1 MAAGL
6 TIDYRVRVLGWPVP
20 WRSLISECD
29 APHGFRDV
37 QVAGPY
43 RGWHHAHRFR
53 EEGGGTVVEDRVSY
67 EPPLGPLGAVLDT
80 LVIRRRL
87 AAIVADRR
95 RRIAALL
102 LGEPAGP
109 GGRPVGPRSGSG

>member
-1 MAAGL
+1 
-6 TIDYRVRVLGWPVP
+6 
-20 WRSLISECD
+20 
-29 APHGFRDV
+29 
-37 QVAGPY
+37 
-43 RGWHHAHRFR
+43 
-53 EEGGGTVVEDRVSY
+53 VVEDRVSY

-87 AAIVADRR
+87 AAIVAYRR